1 MLVYIIKVG
10 SYLDDVINS
19 RVLLT
24 TTNVDKCNIVA
35 KLLHSLHHIRLSVDI
50 KSSDLSTVPL
60 ELNVRE
66 FAILRLIKGSQKFIL
81 IFFSKDYGFIATQ
94 GYASL
99 KAVFSYYAAR

>member
-35 KLLHSLHHIRLSVDI
+35 KLLYSLHHISI